1 MPVRSTMCALPPL
14 HACRE
19 QLPAS
24 NDYLLRQAPGM
35 SNRSLVALEPAYVL
49 HHYPYRDSSLLLEV
63 FSRHHGRV
71 GLVARGARSARA
83 RWRGQL
89 QGFSPLLL
97 SWSLRGE
104 LGTLTGLDTR
114 GVNVTPAG
122 RHLLSAYYLNEL
134 ILRLLARHDPHPGIF
149 DAYEQALQ
157 ELDGR
162 EEPALRIF
170 EKRLLDELGYGL
182 LLDRTADSG
191 QPVEPEATYA
201 YQLEQGPVRC
211 DNPADSGLYLRGS
224 SLISLHH
231 EALAE
236 PQAGRDAKRL
246 LRAALSIY
254 LGSRPLKTREVSRR
268 LVTFTAAGRETQE
281 PRDIR

>member
-1 MPVRSTMCALPPL
+1 
-14 HACRE
+14 
-19 QLPAS
+19 
-24 NDYLLRQAPGM
+24 M
-35 SNRSLVALEPAYVL
+35 SNRRLVVLEPAYVL

-104 LGTLTGLDTR
+104 LGTLTGLEIR
-114 GVNVTPAG
+114 GVNVMLAG
-122 RHLLSAYYLNEL
+122 RRLLSAYYLNEL
-134 ILRLLARHDPHPGIF
+134 LLRLLARHDPHAGIF
-149 DAYEQALQ
+149 DAYERALR

-162 EEPALRIF
+162 EAPALRIF
-170 EKRLLDELGYGL
+170 EKRLLDGLGYGL

-191 QPVEPEATYA
+191 QPVEPDVTYG
-201 YQLEQGPVRC
+201 YQLERGPVRC

-224 SLISLHH
+224 SLLSLHH

-236 PQAGRDAKRL
+236 PQASRDAKRL

-254 LGSRPLKTREVSRR
+254 LGSRPLNTRQVSRQ
-268 LVTFTAAGRETQE
+268 LATYTAAEQETQE
-281 PRDIR
+281 PRDLR

>member
-1 MPVRSTMCALPPL
+1 
-14 HACRE
+14 
-19 QLPAS
+19 
-24 NDYLLRQAPGM
+24 M
-35 SNRSLVALEPAYVL
+35 SNRCLVSLEPAYVL

-71 GLVARGARSARA
+71 GLVARGARSGRA

-97 SWSLRGE
+97 SWSLRGD

-114 GVNVTPAG
+114 GVNRAPAG

-149 DAYEQALQ
+149 DAYERALRG
-157 ELDGR
+157 LDGYD
-162 EEPALRIF
+162 EPALRIF

-191 QPVEPEATYA
+191 EPVEPDVTYT
-201 YQLEQGPVRC
+201 YQLERGPLRC
-211 DNPADSGLYLRGS
+211 DNPADSELCLQGS
-224 SLISLHH
+224 SLLSLHH

-236 PQAGRDAKRL
+236 PQASRDAKRL

-268 LVTFTAAGRETQE
+268 LVTFTAAGRE
-281 PRDIR
+281 PHSIR

>member
-1 MPVRSTMCALPPL
+1 VSKRC
-14 HACRE
+14 
-19 QLPAS
+19 
-24 NDYLLRQAPGM
+24 QA
-35 SNRSLVALEPAYVL
+35 ALEPAYVL

-63 FSRHHGRV
+63 FSRHHGRL

-83 RWRGQL
+83 RWCGQL
-89 QGFSPLLL
+89 QEFSPLLL

-114 GVNVTPAG
+114 GGKVVLAG

-157 ELDGR
+157 ELVDR

-170 EKRLLDELGYGL
+170 EKRLLEELGYGL

-191 QPVEPEATYA
+191 LPLDSEATYG
-201 YQLEQGPVRC
+201 YQLERGPVRC
-211 DNPADSGLYLRGS
+211 DNPVDSGLYLRGS
-224 SLISLHH
+224 SLLSLHR
-231 EALAE
+231 ETLAD
-236 PQAGRDAKRL
+236 PQARRDAKRL

-254 LGSRPLKTREVSRR
+254 LGSRPLKTREVSRQ
-268 LVTFTAAGRETQE
+268 LATFSAAGRETQE
-281 PRDIR
+281 PRDMR